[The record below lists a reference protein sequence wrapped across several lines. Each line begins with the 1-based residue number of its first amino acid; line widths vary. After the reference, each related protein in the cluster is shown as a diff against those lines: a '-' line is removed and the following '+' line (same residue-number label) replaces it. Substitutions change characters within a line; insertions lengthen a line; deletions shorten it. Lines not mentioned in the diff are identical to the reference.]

1 MAKVTRQKQTNWLG
15 LLLLTVIFASL
26 CAEVQAQSNYY
37 YTAPVA
43 DFPTTANPWTA
54 VTSCS
59 LSFTPGSTTE
69 NWLVMATGQVRSS
82 GTGDPQEAHVRLRV
96 GGTVEAEGGV
106 NQSPANAESG
116 FFMMHRIIGTTA
128 LQSID
133 VQAQDPFANSSTT
146 TVEQCSIT
154 AFLVPSNADF
164 QWTEVPGIIGN
175 CPDTP
180 DTTILTH
187 SFTPS
192 SAGDYLFVT
201 SLVSFE
207 NPGGVGNRAW
217 VTYPSGAEA
226 PDFNV
231 ENAWTNERDARQSY
245 VSMRKETL
253 GASLQTLSMTCDGS
267 TGTAP
272 DDKSTILWAK
282 AASFRVDAFDATYHD
297 EDLPEVTAITSATW
311 ATHSTVTQTAPV
323 ASSEFLMLGT
333 ISGCT
338 NSATG
343 GPQHG
348 MRFREDSTV
357 QGDSVWGTTRDC
369 SYLSGMH
376 NSFQWVEPYTTASA
390 TTWDN
395 QYQSTDGI
403 TNAQFA
409 ESAIHVLEFPSAAVV
424 SNVST
429 GWLDN
434 RTNAVFHNGS
444 RFFLL
449 YSKGGS
455 DIFYKSS
462 TDNVT
467 WSGESTLI
475 GGASTRFNLYLVDD
489 GKFDMVYYGS
499 ATRTYVRTCTI
510 SGATIT
516 CGSASEVMASNHTEV
531 AVARSGGDRIYVVAQ
546 FNSDF
551 LRMFRA
557 DQTGDADTPTTWTQV
572 VNDTGADPAYVG
584 IVPYEG
590 ADKVLVVYQH
600 DGGGTGNDGVRSMV
614 LTSSGTEG
622 EVVLNNFGNLPDF
635 SSPVRISDTDFRIIV
650 RPPAAAMEEWKFDA
664 SAWSQV
670 DANIDPDGET
680 DQDTPS
686 LFYDRISGDLHAFSI
701 DTGATPDQVERHKKP
716 SGGSWETEVAA
727 DANPEAADTS
737 RPITQI
743 HESPYGSARTTPRVV
758 VWSM

>member
-1 MAKVTRQKQTNWLG
+1 MANVTRQKQTNWLG
-15 LLLLTVIFASL
+15 LLLLTVICASL
-26 CAEVQAQSNYY
+26 CAGAQAQSNYY

-43 DFPTTANPWTA
+43 DFPTTSATWTA

-59 LSFTPGSTTE
+59 LSFTPGSTAE
-69 NWLVMATGQVRSS
+69 NWLVMATGQVRSTS
-82 GTGDPQEAHVRLRV
+82 TSDPQEAHVRLRV

-116 FFMMHRIIGTTA
+116 FFMMHRITGTTA

-164 QWTEVPGIIGN
+164 QWTEVPGVSGN

-201 SLVSFE
+201 SLMSFE

-272 DDKSTILWAK
+272 NDKSTILWAK
-282 AASFRVDAFDATYHD
+282 AASFRVDAFGAGYHG
-297 EDLPEVTAITSATW
+297 EDLTEVSLITSSTW
-311 ATHSTVTQTAPV
+311 ATHSTVTQTAPSV
-323 ASSEFLMLGT
+323 SSEFIMLGT

-369 SYLSGMH
+369 SYSSGLH

-390 TTWDN
+390 KTWDN
-395 QYQSTDGI
+395 QYQSTDNL
-403 TNAQFA
+403 TEARFA
-409 ESAIHVLEFPSAAVV
+409 ESAIHVLQFPQPDLQQVHYRWREDDGGEMGGLNGGTGADGPVTISTSQNINTDLGFTVTTAASFGSATGGTTLTVAPGTGAGFAAGNEVFLINMQGDSTNKDNTGNYEFLTIGSISTDTLTFTTPIQKLYGATSSNLDLTGQSVAVQRV
-424 SNVST
+424 PQWTNVTITST
-429 GWLDN
+429 GTL
-434 RTNAVFHNGS
+434 TANAWDGTSGGLLVFRANGTVDINAS
-444 RFFLL
+444 G
-449 YSKGGS
+449 SIQMSAKGYRGG
-455 DIFYKSS
+455 
-462 TDNVT
+462 T
-467 WSGESTLI
+467 GGP
-475 GGASTRFNLYLVDD
+475 GGASTTGGLNGESYEGSN
-489 GKFDMVYYGS
+489 GK
-499 ATRTYVRTCTI
+499 
-510 SGATIT
+510 
-516 CGSASEVMASNHTEV
+516 
-531 AVARSGGDRIYVVAQ
+531 GGDGGLAGTLGGGSGSDHTGSGNTAGTRGGGAAAVLRWVSAAPSPAVVA
-546 FNSDF
+546 
-551 LRMFRA
+551 
-557 DQTGDADTPTTWTQV
+557 
-572 VNDTGADPAYVG
+572 
-584 IVPYEG
+584 
-590 ADKVLVVYQH
+590 
-600 DGGGTGNDGVRSMV
+600 
-614 LTSSGTEG
+614 
-622 EVVLNNFGNLPDF
+622 
-635 SSPVRISDTDFRIIV
+635 
-650 RPPAAAMEEWKFDA
+650 
-664 SAWSQV
+664 
-670 DANIDPDGET
+670 
-680 DQDTPS
+680 
-686 LFYDRISGDLHAFSI
+686 
-701 DTGATPDQVERHKKP
+701 
-716 SGGSWETEVAA
+716 
-727 DANPEAADTS
+727 PEAATAVVAAVAVVALILPLTRVAMAEMAGPPTS
-737 RPITQI
+737 
-743 HESPYGSARTTPRVV
+743 
-758 VWSM
+758 